1 MAVPS
6 PNTDMGLQL
15 LPLQVPGAPELLII
29 LLILFVV
36 FGLVGRW
43 VYHDAKARGSE
54 WAWQW
59 GVGIALLFLM
69 GLVPG
74 LLGVLIYFTVRDEPV
89 EPGR

>member
-1 MAVPS
+1 MP
-6 PNTDMGLQL
+6 L
-15 LPLQVPGAPELLII
+15 LPLQVPGGPELLIL

-43 VYHDAKARGSE
+43 VYRDAKSRGSD

-59 GVGIALLFLM
+59 GVGIALLFLA

-74 LLGVLIYFTVRDEPV
+74 LLGILIYVTVRGDRV
-89 EPGR
+89 ETMS